1 MCIPTTYYC
10 IEHRD
15 DPNAIQI
22 MNNLCGQFT
31 HNYFVWSYSI
41 TNDQHYIIARKKWCS
56 QHRILV
62 RINVFIDFLISLH
75 CHTYTIKYKIYPQR
89 LNISFQC
96 HLRVEQCFTN
106 NSYPI
111 RNATIHKAHTHKAH
125 IHKAHTHKVTVAS
138 SLPIHKE
145 ATISSAPMDKDTDKD
160 TMNTDKEEKYPT
172 LTIQR
177 LEALNKHLSHHTVPA
192 PTWADMVRQTTP
204 K

>member
-22 MNNLCGQFT
+22 MNDLCGQFT
-31 HNYFVWSYSI
+31 HKYFVWSYSI

-56 QHRILV
+56 QHRVLV

-106 NSYPI
+106 TYPI
-111 RNATIHKAHTHKAH
+111 RNATISNVH
-125 IHKAHTHKVTVAS
+125 IHKAHTHKSHIQKAHTHKVTVS
-138 SLPIHKE
+138 SAPIDKE
-145 ATISSAPMDKDTDKD
+145 ATISSAPTDT
-160 TMNTDKEEKYPT
+160 EEKYPT

-177 LEALNKHLSHHTVPA
+177 LEALNKHLSHHTVH
-192 PTWADMVRQTTP
+192 TWADMVRQTTP

>member
-22 MNNLCGQFT
+22 MNDLCGQFK
-31 HNYFVWSYSI
+31 HKYFVWSYSI

-75 CHTYTIKYKIYPQR
+75 CHVYIIKYKLYARR
-89 LNISFQC
+89 LNISFRC
-96 HLRVEQCFTN
+96 HLRVDQCLA

-111 RNATIHKAHTHKAH
+111 HNAHTHHATIHKAHP
-125 IHKAHTHKVTVAS
+125 HKVTVS
-138 SLPIHKE
+138 SAPIDKETPIVKE
-145 ATISSAPMDKDTDKD
+145 ATISSAPKDKDKDTD
-160 TMNTDKEEKYPT
+160 TEEKYPT
-172 LTIQR
+172 LTVRR
-177 LEALNKHLSHHTVPA
+177 LEALTKHLSQHTA
-192 PTWADMVRQTTP
+192 RTWADMVRQTTP